1 MAKAGQ
7 NLWVVCFFNLQTEI
21 NLIMLRAVYPG
32 AFDPITKGH
41 IFIAERASLLF
52 DEVIVAVLVNPDKS
66 PLFDMNE
73 RVEMISDAMSHCKNV
88 KVSCFGGLLVDFA
101 RKTESAVIIRG
112 LRALSDF
119 EYEFQ
124 LAQMN
129 RHLAPECETL
139 FISTDAQYSYISSS
153 AIKAAFQFG
162 GGAKIKEFVTPMVY
176 ERLLTKY
183 NSKIRCC

>member
-1 MAKAGQ
+1 M
-7 NLWVVCFFNLQTEI
+7 V
-21 NLIMLRAVYPG
+21 RAVYPG

-41 IFIAERASLLF
+41 IFIAERAAQHF
-52 DEVIVAVLVNPDKS
+52 DEVIMAVLVNPDKT
-66 PLFDMNE
+66 PLFDMEE
-73 RVEMISDAMSHCKNV
+73 RAEMIADALSHCKNV
-88 KVSCFGGLLVDFA
+88 KVCCFEGLLVDFA
-101 RKTESAVIIRG
+101 RKTESSVIIRG

-153 AIKAAFQFG
+153 AIKTAFQFG
-162 GGAKIKEFVTPMVY
+162 GGAKVKEFVTPLVY
-176 ERLLTKY
+176 E
-183 NSKIRCC
+183 KILEKFARANGEK